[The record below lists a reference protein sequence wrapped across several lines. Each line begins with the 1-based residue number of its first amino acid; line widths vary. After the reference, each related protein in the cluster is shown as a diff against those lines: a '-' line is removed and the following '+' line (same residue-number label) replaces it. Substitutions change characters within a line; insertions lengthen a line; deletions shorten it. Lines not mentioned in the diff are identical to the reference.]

1 MKRILLNIPVTRLLV
16 CLIILSSSACN
27 GRAPEQSSGLI
38 VTVSILPQAYLVE
51 RIGGAFVNV
60 VTLVDPGESPATYQP
75 SDRKVSR
82 VLQSKVYFRI
92 GVPFEKGKWS
102 SALASAKGELLVKD
116 LREGIPLRHFAE
128 HDHEEEHGD
137 HDHGDSDPHIWLS
150 PGLLKIQA
158 QTVAEVL
165 SKIDPEHSDTY
176 QANLNAFLIDMDA
189 LEIEIQ
195 TILEPYRGKRVY
207 IYHPAWGYFCDAYGL
222 EQRAIEFAGKEPSD
236 AELTELQSLIRADG
250 ARVIFVQ
257 PQIAGRSVE
266 AVAQAV
272 GAEVRVLDPLARDIP
287 ANLIEAAKAMAGSF
301 SP

>member
-1 MKRILLNIPVTRLLV
+1 MNIPISKLLL
-16 CLIILSSSACN
+16 CLTILSGAGCG
-27 GRAPEQSSGLI
+27 GRAPEQSSGLT

-82 VLQSKVYFRI
+82 VLQSKVYFQI

-102 SALASAKGELLVKD
+102 SALASVKGKLLVKD
-116 LREGIPLRHFAE
+116 LREGISLRHFAE
-128 HDHEEEHGD
+128 HDCGEEHGD
-137 HDHGDSDPHIWLS
+137 HDHGEADPHIWLS
-150 PGLLKIQA
+150 PRLLKIQA
-158 QTVAEVL
+158 QTVAEIL
-165 SKIDPEHSDTY
+165 GKIDPEHSDTY
-176 QANLNAFLIDMDA
+176 HANLKAFLSDLDA
-189 LEIEIQ
+189 LEIEIRA
-195 TILEPYRGKRVY
+195 ILEPFRGKRVY

-236 AELTELQSLIRADG
+236 AELTELQSLIREDG

-266 AVAQAV
+266 AVAESV
-272 GAEVRVLDPLARDIP
+272 GAEVRILDPLARDIP
-287 ANLIEAAKAMAGSF
+287 ANLIETAKAMAGSF